1 MCRHQAGWFPFN
13 LDNEMQLPGERANP
27 DDPDGEP
34 RNEDLQ
40 EMASGFYLKQSI
52 LSAVETGWNRLIAL
66 MENTLYNLITL
77 DSFLCLK

>member
-27 DDPDGEP
+27 DDPDAEP

-52 LSAVETGWNRLIAL
+52 LSAVETGWNRHIAL
-66 MENTLYNLITL
+66 MENILYNLITP
-77 DSFLCLK
+77 DSFFYV